1 MNQHSS
7 NVPANRRSVNLTVAG
22 MTVAATFG
30 PGLEELADE
39 IAALWAHA
47 LLPAPA
53 RDSDIPLEYALEGV
67 DAPEGAIPMGTG
79 PTATYLVSGSF
90 TRRVIQNLIGTRLL
104 IHAGAVEHP
113 TLGVVVVVGR
123 SGAGKST
130 ATSRLGRSGRYLSDE
145 LTVLHPRNLA
155 ITAYPKPV
163 SLGIT
168 GSRGK
173 RDVALADLELEP
185 ALEGSAPDMV
195 VLLDR
200 RRDREDSEYAGDA
213 VRRVP
218 LAEALVQLVS
228 QTSSLWRVPCGLEQL
243 ARLLTSTGG
252 AIAVTYREADELAGL
267 LAIAPAGSEETFEPI
282 PRAEHLEGLSAGT
295 YGVAPYAQALA
306 LEAGVFVLTE
316 REAGYLP
323 GISGVIWDL
332 LRTFGELSPNS
343 LERQIAEEI
352 GEHPES
358 SRLVHASLDDLV
370 TRGWVR
376 RG

>member
-1 MNQHSS
+1 MNQYSS
-7 NVPANRRSVNLTVAG
+7 NVPESGHSVNLGVAG

-30 PGLEELADE
+30 PGLEELAEE

-47 LLPAPA
+47 LSPVPAHG
-53 RDSDIPLEYALEGV
+53 SDIALEYVLEGA
-67 DAPEGAIPMGTG
+67 DTPEGAISMGTR
-79 PTATYLVSGSF
+79 PTATYLVSGNI
-90 TRRVIQNLIGTRLL
+90 TRRMIQNLIGTRLL

-113 TLGVVVVVGR
+113 TLGVVVVVGP

-130 ATSRLGRSGRYLSDE
+130 ATTRLGRSGRYLSDE
-145 LTVLHPRNLA
+145 LTILHPRSLA

-173 RDVALADLELEP
+173 RDVALADLGLDP
-185 ALEGSAPDMV
+185 ALEASAPNMV

-200 RRDREDSEYAGDA
+200 RRGGEDSEYAGDA
-213 VRRVP
+213 VRRLP
-218 LAEALVQLVS
+218 LAEALMQLVS
-228 QTSSLWRVPCGLEQL
+228 QTSSLWRVPRGLEHL

-252 AIAVTYREADELAGL
+252 ALAVSYREADELAGL
-267 LAIAPAGSEETFEPI
+267 LACAPAGSEETFESF
-282 PRAEHLEGLSAGT
+282 PRAEQFESLSAGT

-306 LEAGVFVLTE
+306 LESGIFVLTE
-316 REAGYLP
+316 REAGHLP
-323 GISGVIWDL
+323 GISGIVWYL
-332 LRTFGELSPNS
+332 LRTHGELSPNS
-343 LERQIAEEI
+343 LERQVTEEI

-358 SRLVHASLDDLV
+358 SRLVHASLADLV
-370 TRGWVR
+370 IRGWVR